1 MNLKK
6 LSIVIVAVTGMGLS
20 SGNSFAKSEDV
31 NVGIVNFQKA
41 LQEVQSGKTAKSN
54 LEKEVT
60 KKRTKVESLQKEVQ
74 KMSDTFQKKMSIL
87 SEKARTEE
95 GMKIQQKAG
104 ELQALQQQSQME
116 LQQKELE
123 LTKPI
128 IEGLRGLIPELARK
142 RKLDFVFEASAGV
155 LLYSKSQ
162 TDITEELIALYDE
175 KNKK

>member
-1 MNLKK
+1 MKLKNIF
-6 LSIVIVAVTGMGLS
+6 LTVAIASLGFS
-20 SGNSFAKSEDV
+20 STSAFAKSDDV

-41 LQEVQSGKTAKSN
+41 LQDVQNGKTARAS
-54 LEKEVT
+54 LEKEVA
-60 KKRTKVESLQKEVQ
+60 KKRGKVESLQKEVQ
-74 KMSDTFQKKMSIL
+74 KMNDTFQKKMSVL

-95 GMKIQQKAG
+95 GMKIQQKVG
-104 ELQALQQQSQME
+104 ELQQLQQQSQME
-116 LQQKELE
+116 LQQKEVE

-128 IEGLRGLIPELARK
+128 IEGLRALIPELSRK